1 MKTLL
6 FISLF
11 LTFTSMKA
19 QTNTIDST
27 AHQKKLSQVNKIVSE
42 IKIGT
47 TRQEIEKIFLQQ
59 DGGLQSLSNVRYYE
73 DPEIMIEIPY
83 DDINGVGSKYNKVS
97 GAIKVYKSIF
107 HWR

>member
-1 MKTLL
+1 
-6 FISLF
+6 
-11 LTFTSMKA
+11 MKA
-19 QTNTIDST
+19 HTNHIDST
-27 AHQKKLSQVNKIVSE
+27 AHQKKLAQVNKIVSE

-47 TRQEIEKIFLQQ
+47 SRQEIEKIFLKQ

-73 DPEIMIEIPY
+73 DPEVMIEIPY
-83 DDINGVGSKYNKVS
+83 DDTNGVGGKHNKVN